1 MLAKVTKMS
10 AAPMDKPDTVQF
22 YLSSVPKEI
31 LEIRKNQE
39 CRVRLINDQASLL
52 DQETG
57 EVKNTFEEFDFDSKK
72 VTVSLTMEAENITGT
87 ITVQTEDK
95 GAVKTLLE
103 LGMRGRSVEL
113 TFENV

>member
-1 MLAKVTKMS
+1 MHAKIVKMS
-10 AAPMDKPDTVQF
+10 AGPMDKLDTVQF

-39 CRVRLINDQASLL
+39 CRVRLINDQSSLL

-57 EVKNTFEEFDFDSKK
+57 EARSAFEEFDFESEKI
-72 VTVSLTMEAENITGT
+72 TISLTMEAENITGT

-95 GAVKTLLE
+95 GAIRTLLE
-103 LGMRGRSVEL
+103 LGMRGRNVEL
-113 TFENV
+113 TFESV